1 MYDKYKLSD
10 EQHNAV
16 LNKICRN
23 LFYGKTPA
31 ANPQIFILGGQPGA
45 GKSILTE
52 RSYHKLGNSNF
63 VVINSDEFRTQ
74 HPNAQEIFDNHD
86 KDFAA
91 YTDPDVRVWGSEIF
105 DAAIKGRYNII
116 FEGTM
121 RTTQICETIKRLQ
134 AEKYMVNILAM
145 AVPEIK
151 SRISIYARY
160 QEQLENYPIAR
171 FTSRFSHDA
180 AYHGMLDTLQKI
192 ENEKLYDAITI
203 CNRNGDVLFK
213 TGDKNVVNAIK
224 KEREKPLSASDASDL
239 LQDCNVLLKKMTER
253 GESPEYI
260 EDLQALQ
267 QQVRQKNLNERYET
281 CFSNIHNM
289 IHEVKNSDTCTAPH
303 SKETSYKTPTPKNH
317 ER

>member
-10 EQHNAV
+10 EQHKKI
-16 LNKICRN
+16 LNRICRN

-45 GKSILTE
+45 GKSVLTK
-52 RSYHKLGNSNF
+52 RTFDKFNNGNF

-91 YTDPDVRVWGSEIF
+91 YTDPDVRVWGSEVF

-134 AEKYMVNILAM
+134 AEKYTVNILAM
-145 AVPEIK
+145 AVPEVE

-160 QEQLENYPIAR
+160 QEQLEKYPIAR

-192 ENEKLYDAITI
+192 ENEKLYNTITI
-203 CNRNGDVLFK
+203 YNREGNIVYK
-213 TGDKNVVNAIK
+213 TGDKNISEAIK
-224 KEREKPLSASDASDL
+224 IEREKPLSSKTASRYL
-239 LQDCNVLLKKMTER
+239 TLCNVLLKKMTER

>member
-10 EQHNAV
+10 EQHKKI
-16 LNKICRN
+16 LNRICRN

-45 GKSILTE
+45 GKSVLTK
-52 RSYHKLGNSNF
+52 RTFDKFNNGNF

-91 YTDPDVRVWGSEIF
+91 YTDPDVRVWGSEVF

-134 AEKYMVNILAM
+134 AEKYTVNILAM
-145 AVPEIK
+145 AVPEVE

-160 QEQLENYPIAR
+160 QEQLEKYPIAR

-180 AYHGMLDTLQKI
+180 AYYGMLDTLQKI
-192 ENEKLYDAITI
+192 EDEKLYDTITVY
-203 CNRNGDVLFK
+203 NREGNIVYK
-213 TGDKNVVNAIK
+213 TGDKNIADAIK
-224 KEREKPLSASDASDL
+224 ADREKPLSS
-239 LQDCNVLLKKMTER
+239 
-253 GESPEYI
+253 
-260 EDLQALQ
+260 
-267 QQVRQKNLNERYET
+267 KNATRYLT
-281 CFSNIHNM
+281 L
-289 IHEVKNSDTCTAPH
+289 
-303 SKETSYKTPTPKNH
+303 
-317 ER
+317 